1 MKFCGVYVG
10 VDPDK
15 VKKALPD
22 ITKSILQILSS
33 PAGDEVKKKA
43 LEELSKTFSIDH
55 TTLNNC
61 NITTSEKK

>member
-22 ITKSILQILSS
+22 ITKSMLQILSS

-43 LEELSKTFSIDH
+43 LEELSKSFSVNNSL
-55 TTLNNC
+55 LNNC